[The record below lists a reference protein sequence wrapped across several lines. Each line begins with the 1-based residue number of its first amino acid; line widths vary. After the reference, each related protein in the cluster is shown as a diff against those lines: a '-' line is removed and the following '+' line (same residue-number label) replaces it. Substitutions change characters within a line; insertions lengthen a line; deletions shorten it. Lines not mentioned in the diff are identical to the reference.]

1 MVSNTKLIIEVAGR
15 IHHSGKVTTK
25 MQPQVTMHSRC
36 NRGAVTIFGETYPLN
51 TEWAINN
58 WI

>member
-51 TEWAINN
+51 TECG
-58 WI
+58 